1 VTVDQNNRSCLLSG
15 LRVADLSMGWSGP
28 LCTRHLA
35 DMGAEVIKVEAL
47 QYMDW
52 WRGWD
57 LNEEQMAEAMYE
69 QSSSFN
75 LMNRNK
81 LGITLDLTHPRGA
94 ELFKKLVSLSDM
106 VVENQAPEVL
116 PKLGLDYPRL
126 KEINPGVIMISLPA
140 FGCTGE
146 WRNYR
151 AYGSTVEQA
160 SGLPHLTGQ
169 PEWPPT
175 MQHVAYGDAV
185 AGIQATAAV
194 LVAVWH
200 KQHSGEGQHI
210 DLSQVESLFP
220 LEAHGIIEQSMN
232 HSATQRQGNRHRRH
246 APHGIF
252 PCEGEDQWIAIT
264 ITGDSEWQA
273 LCRVI
278 QRPDLS
284 QDQRFVLEKDRK
296 QNEEVLESTLTTWT
310 RQHSPDE
317 AMGALQQEGVPAAR
331 VRPPYGLLE
340 DIHLLERNFFE
351 WKERAFVG
359 DQPNPQPPYRIP
371 RGMRGIETPSPCLGE
386 HNRLVFCGLLG
397 LSDLEYDELEAMQII
412 GNKPV
417 KR

>member
-1 VTVDQNNRSCLLSG
+1 
-15 LRVADLSMGWSGP
+15 MGWSGP

-35 DMGAEVIKVEAL
+35 DMGAEVIKVEAI

-57 LNEEQMAEAMYE
+57 LNEEQIAEAMYE

-81 LGITLDLTHPRGA
+81 LGLTLDLTNPRGA
-94 ELFKKLVSLSDM
+94 EVFKKLASLSDI
-106 VVENQAPEVL
+106 VVENQAAEVL
-116 PKLGLDYPRL
+116 PKLGLDYPQL
-126 KEINPGVIMISLPA
+126 KEINPGIIMISLPA
-140 FGCTGE
+140 FGCTGN
-146 WRNYR
+146 WRTYR

-160 SGLPHLTGQ
+160 SGIPHLTGQ

-185 AGIQATAAV
+185 AGLNATAAL
-194 LVAVWH
+194 LVALWH
-200 KQHSGEGQHI
+200 RQGSGEGQYI

-220 LEAHGIIEQSMN
+220 LAAHGIIEQSLN
-232 HSATQRQGNRHRRH
+232 RSAPRRHGNRHPQQ

-252 PCEGEDQWIAIT
+252 PCQGEDQWIAIT
-264 ITGDSEWQA
+264 ITSDSEWQA
-273 LCRVI
+273 LCKFI
-278 QRPDLS
+278 QRPDLTRDGRFILS
-284 QDQRFVLEKDRK
+284 QDRK
-296 QNEEVLESTLTTWT
+296 QNENILESILTAWT
-310 RQHSPDE
+310 RLHSPDE
-317 AMGALQQEGVPAAR
+317 AMWALQQAGVPAAR

-340 DIHLLERNFFE
+340 DSHLLERNFFE

-359 DQPNPQPPYRIP
+359 DQPNPRPPYHIP
-371 RGMRGIETPSPCLGE
+371 RGMRGVETSSPCLGE
-386 HNRLVFCGLLG
+386 HNRPVLCGLLG
-397 LSDLEYDELEAMQII
+397 LSDSEYNELEAERII